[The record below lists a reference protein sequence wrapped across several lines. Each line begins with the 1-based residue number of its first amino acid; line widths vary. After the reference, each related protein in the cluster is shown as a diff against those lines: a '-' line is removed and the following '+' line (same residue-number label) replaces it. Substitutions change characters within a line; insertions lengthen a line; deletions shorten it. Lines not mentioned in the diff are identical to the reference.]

1 VTIEGRIRWNMAEVD
16 DDDCGGGML
25 IWTVLLGV
33 APVVDDDILP
43 LPVVLS

>member
-1 VTIEGRIRWNMAEVD
+1 MAEVD

-33 APVVDDDILP
+33 APVVDDDIALL
-43 LPVVLS
+43 LPVVL

>member
-1 VTIEGRIRWNMAEVD
+1 VTIEGRIRWNMAEV

-33 APVVDDDILP
+33 APVVDDDIALL
-43 LPVVLS
+43 LPVVL

>member
-1 VTIEGRIRWNMAEVD
+1 MAEVD

-43 LPVVLS
+43 LPVVLSYCTLISYFQF